1 MKQQLN
7 IELSCTLNES
17 LDTHYLVY
25 KIVNNINGKHYFGQH
40 KTTNVFDCYFGSG
53 KLIKQAITK
62 YGLSAF
68 TKIILYDF
76 NNFDE
81 MNKKEMELIPLS
93 SCYPYDKMSYNLIEG
108 GYNGQFTDNIKELF
122 CGKNNPMYGKNFE
135 DYMDEEAIKRRRQK
149 LRENQLGTKR
159 MINLDISPHIINVKL
174 EDVNNYLKNGYSFYK
189 FKIPRRN
196 IPLNKYAIYHNKYWI
211 ETPQMLEEYFKNM
224 GGYIVPNIYAHTFLR
239 CQSSKL
245 DLHNDGIHYNR
256 IRKVDNKL
264 LTNMVILCFD
274 YKQQALTAIQNKHKA
289 FGIDKIMQNFCKK
302 ENLHC
307 NKTNI
312 AISFIQKLHSI
323 NKNGSLSILTNQKQ
337 DLNKAI
343 LILTL
348 ENQKISKLNCEL
360 AAKIQMYLALAK
372 YLRTIMLYI
381 RIKRYKLRYH
391 SSQTK
396 GYLSE
401 IDI

>member
-17 LDTHYLVY
+17 LDTHYLIY

-40 KTTNVFDCYFGSG
+40 KTTNVFDYYFGSG

-108 GYNGQFTDNIKELF
+108 GYNGQFTDNIKERF

-174 EDVNNYLKNGYSFYK
+174 EDVNNYLKNGYSF
-189 FKIPRRN
+189 FEAGN
-196 IPLNKYAIYHNKYWI
+196 H
-211 ETPQMLEEYFKNM
+211 
-224 GGYIVPNIYAHTFLR
+224 
-239 CQSSKL
+239 
-245 DLHNDGIHYNR
+245 
-256 IRKVDNKL
+256 
-264 LTNMVILCFD
+264 
-274 YKQQALTAIQNKHKA
+274 
-289 FGIDKIMQNFCKK
+289 
-302 ENLHC
+302 
-307 NKTNI
+307 
-312 AISFIQKLHSI
+312 
-323 NKNGSLSILTNQKQ
+323 
-337 DLNKAI
+337 
-343 LILTL
+343 
-348 ENQKISKLNCEL
+348 
-360 AAKIQMYLALAK
+360 
-372 YLRTIMLYI
+372 
-381 RIKRYKLRYH
+381 
-391 SSQTK
+391 
-396 GYLSE
+396 
-401 IDI
+401 

>member
-122 CGKNNPMYGKNFE
+122 VEK
-135 DYMDEEAIKRRRQK
+135 
-149 LRENQLGTKR
+149 
-159 MINLDISPHIINVKL
+159 IIQCMVKI
-174 EDVNNYLKNGYSFYK
+174 LKIIWMK
-189 FKIPRRN
+189 
-196 IPLNKYAIYHNKYWI
+196 
-211 ETPQMLEEYFKNM
+211 
-224 GGYIVPNIYAHTFLR
+224 
-239 CQSSKL
+239 
-245 DLHNDGIHYNR
+245 
-256 IRKVDNKL
+256 KL
-264 LTNMVILCFD
+264 LNVVD
-274 YKQQALTAIQNKHKA
+274 R
-289 FGIDKIMQNFCKK
+289 NF
-302 ENLHC
+302 
-307 NKTNI
+307 
-312 AISFIQKLHSI
+312 A
-323 NKNGSLSILTNQKQ
+323 
-337 DLNKAI
+337 
-343 LILTL
+343 
-348 ENQKISKLNCEL
+348 KISLEQKE
-360 AAKIQMYLALAK
+360 
-372 YLRTIMLYI
+372 
-381 RIKRYKLRYH
+381 
-391 SSQTK
+391 
-396 GYLSE
+396 
-401 IDI
+401 